1 MEWITEGWVIA
12 VIVGGALA
20 AVGLFYAARYEKV
33 GPNEVLIVSGRR
45 GVYESASTLD
55 RCVKNF
61 RIYHGGGTFVWPV
74 REKVDRMSVELM
86 TLEILTPEF
95 FTKSGVPMVVDAI
108 AQIKVRS
115 DDPIATATAAEMFLS
130 KGRDEM
136 NEIAHQMMQGH
147 LRGVISTLPLEEI
160 HANPEAFAQS
170 VQRLTAED
178 LANMGIQVVSFTI
191 REVRDPSG
199 FLTALGRPQLADV
212 RKNAVLGEANAE
224 RDSTKGK
231 AIAQREATVTA
242 AQAQQESQLAEIA
255 RDVAVA
261 EAEKSKG
268 VKVNQFAAEVAQA
281 KAQSDLAYDL
291 QKAKTEQLVVEEQLG
306 VNAVEREKRIEVDSL
321 EIERKEKELMHS
333 VRKPAEAEQFR
344 IETLAAAERGKLR
357 LVAEGEAEGQRLRG
371 LADADVIRAKGEAE
385 AEIIR
390 QKALAEADGMRAR
403 YAAEAD
409 GMRQKAAAW
418 KEYTSA
424 AIAEILIDRM
434 PDIAAAVAQ
443 PLEKI
448 DRIVMVSSDGNGS
461 SGVERVTGGLTKIL
475 AQVPAVTEMLG
486 GVDLKELI
494 RQIPGTARASG
505 QDNGQDEPAKQPV
518 PTDGGAADAPVSAEP
533 AA

>member
-33 GPNEVLIVSGRR
+33 GPNEVLIISGRR
-45 GVYESASTLD
+45 GVYESPDALD

-115 DDPIATATAAEMFLS
+115 DDPVATATAAEMFLS
-130 KGRDEM
+130 KGPDEM
-136 NEIAHQMMQGH
+136 NQIAHQMMQGH

-160 HANPEAFAQS
+160 HANPEAFAQT

-199 FLTALGRPQLADV
+199 FLTALGRPQLAEV
-212 RKNAVLGEANAE
+212 QKNAVLGEASAD

-231 AIAQREATVTA
+231 AVADRDARVTA
-242 AQAQQESQLAEIA
+242 AQEHQEARLAEIA
-255 RDVAVA
+255 RDLAVA
-261 EAEKSKG
+261 DAERG
-268 VKVNQFAAEVAQA
+268 RDIKVHEFSSQVSQA
-281 KAQSDLAYDL
+281 KAASDLAHDL
-291 QKAKTEQLVVEEQLG
+291 QTAKTQQLVTGEQVG
-306 VNAVEREKRIEVDSL
+306 VKRVEREKQIEVDAL
-321 EIERKEKELMHS
+321 EIERKEKELIHA

-357 LVAEGEAEGQRLRG
+357 LVAEGEAEGERLRG
-371 LADADVIRAKGEAE
+371 IAEADVIRAKGEAE

-409 GMRQKAAAW
+409 GMRQKAEAW

-434 PDIAAAVAQ
+434 PDIASAVAG

-475 AQVPAVTEMLG
+475 AQVPAVTEMLS

-494 RQIPGTARASG
+494 RQIPTTANAPQNNGGSEKVEQPVTTG
-505 QDNGQDEPAKQPV
+505 DGQDEP
-518 PTDGGAADAPVSAEP
+518 PTSDARSG
-533 AA
+533 